1 MKKLLAIAVMSLF
14 SLAAHAES
22 AASHSATVGLDIARV
37 ISQTPDEGICGIQP
51 MTLVYEDS
59 QGQRHTLN
67 YLIQGSGCS
76 SN

>member
-37 ISQTPDEGICGIQP
+37 ISQTPDEGVCGIQP

>member
-1 MKKLLAIAVMSLF
+1 
-14 SLAAHAES
+14 
-22 AASHSATVGLDIARV
+22 
-37 ISQTPDEGICGIQP
+37 

>member
-1 MKKLLAIAVMSLF
+1 MKNLLAIAVLSLF
-14 SLAAHAES
+14 SLVAHAET
-22 AASHSATVGLDIARV
+22 AASHSATGLDIARV
-37 ISQTPDEGICGIQP
+37 ISQTPDEGVCGIQP

-67 YLIQGSGCS
+67 YFIQGSGCS

>member
-1 MKKLLAIAVMSLF
+1 MKNLLAIAVLSLF
-14 SLAAHAES
+14 SLVAHAES
-22 AASHSATVGLDIARV
+22 AASHSATGLDIARV
-37 ISQTPDEGICGIQP
+37 ISQTPDEGVCGIQP

>member
-1 MKKLLAIAVMSLF
+1 MKNLLAIAVLSLF

-22 AASHSATVGLDIARV
+22 AASHSATGLDIARV
-37 ISQTPDEGICGIQP
+37 ISQTPDEGACGIQP

>member
-37 ISQTPDEGICGIQP
+37 ISQTPDEGVCGIQP

-59 QGQRHTLN
+59 QGQRHALN

>member
-22 AASHSATVGLDIARV
+22 AASHSATGLDIARV
-37 ISQTPDEGICGIQP
+37 ISQTPDEGVCGIQP

>member
-1 MKKLLAIAVMSLF
+1 MKNLLAIAVLSLF
-14 SLAAHAES
+14 SLVAHAET
-22 AASHSATVGLDIARV
+22 AASHSATGLDIARV
-37 ISQTPDEGICGIQP
+37 ISQTPDEGVCGIQP

>member
-1 MKKLLAIAVMSLF
+1 MKNLLAIAVLSLF

-22 AASHSATVGLDIARV
+22 AASHSATGLDIARV
-37 ISQTPDEGICGIQP
+37 ISQTPDEGVCGIQP

-59 QGQRHTLN
+59 QGHRHTLN

>member
-1 MKKLLAIAVMSLF
+1 VKNLLAIAVLSLF
-14 SLAAHAES
+14 SLVAHAET
-22 AASHSATVGLDIARV
+22 AASHSATGLDIARV
-37 ISQTPDEGICGIQP
+37 ISQTPDEGVCGIQP